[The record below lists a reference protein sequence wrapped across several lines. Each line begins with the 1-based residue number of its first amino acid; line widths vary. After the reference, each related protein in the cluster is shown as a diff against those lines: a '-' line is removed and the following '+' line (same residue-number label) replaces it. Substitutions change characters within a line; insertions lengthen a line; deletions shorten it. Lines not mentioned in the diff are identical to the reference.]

1 METITVSRTADREF
15 MLTRV
20 RDLETVTE
28 THWCESWSAVYHQL
42 REWRVQDDGIQNI
55 EHQLTQKALAVVQ
68 SGLLVR

>member
-1 METITVSRTADREF
+1 METITVSRTADRDF

-28 THWCESWSAVYHQL
+28 THWCESWSAVYRQL

-55 EHQLTQKALAVVQ
+55 EYQLTQKALAVVQ